1 VRKFANGDECVQ
13 LAISNPLLPFFG
25 GACAAAEAMEKAIDQ
40 KSAWHVK
47 AEIARKSVVS
57 DCVYHK
63 ERDPRA
69 KPSFVELDA

>member
-1 VRKFANGDECVQ
+1 
-13 LAISNPLLPFFG
+13 
-25 GACAAAEAMEKAIDQ
+25 MEKAIDQ